1 MNRFIMKIFVFL
13 FVVTLWQVGI
23 FEPLPVDI
31 GGEVTVAEAHHKP
44 GHTGGPP
51 PDKDKCKKNPKFCEP
66 PTVAELPIQYMVSGG
81 IAFLVLSGGMVFF
94 IRKRKMKNSLE
105 G

>member
-31 GGEVTVAEAHHKP
+31 GGEVTNAEARHRP
-44 GHTGGPP
+44 DHTNE
-51 PDKDKCKKNPKFCEP
+51 KKCKKGQTDGCPP
-66 PTVAELPIQYMVSGG
+66 PTVSELPIQYMVLSGAVL
-81 IAFLVLSGGMVFF
+81 IALSGGMVFF